1 MDFWN
6 AGRIIELFAECG
18 RQALEIKK
26 HPNAA
31 LKYDRTL
38 VTDADRTI
46 ERILAAELGD
56 ETNGVYI
63 LGEETHRQKS
73 SDYLARALTGKT
85 WIIDPVDG
93 TANFAHQ
100 RMLWGISIAFA
111 EGGVIRDGGVYMPEL
126 GEMMITSGG
135 RAFYSHVPGVPDADS
150 LRSNMREMVP
160 PEIHFDDAAVIN
172 LSQAMVKRGLFRGP
186 NPVIAIGTCAYSCV
200 ELALGKDAAYVT
212 GCKIWDIAGSLPAL
226 RILGFHGRTPAGDDL
241 LSGEICDRL
250 YDLDFDTPRLFSI
263 RGQTF
268 LALNDEIINAV
279 TAHCEFPAKA
289 PS

>member
-126 GEMMITSGG
+126 GEMTITSGG

-212 GCKIWDIAGSLPAL
+212 GCKIWDIAG
-226 RILGFHGRTPAGDDL
+226 
-241 LSGEICDRL
+241 
-250 YDLDFDTPRLFSI
+250 
-263 RGQTF
+263 
-268 LALNDEIINAV
+268 
-279 TAHCEFPAKA
+279 
-289 PS
+289 

>member
-100 RMLWGISIAFA
+100 RML
-111 EGGVIRDGGVYMPEL
+111 
-126 GEMMITSGG
+126 
-135 RAFYSHVPGVPDADS
+135 
-150 LRSNMREMVP
+150 
-160 PEIHFDDAAVIN
+160 
-172 LSQAMVKRGLFRGP
+172 
-186 NPVIAIGTCAYSCV
+186 
-200 ELALGKDAAYVT
+200 
-212 GCKIWDIAGSLPAL
+212 
-226 RILGFHGRTPAGDDL
+226 
-241 LSGEICDRL
+241 
-250 YDLDFDTPRLFSI
+250 
-263 RGQTF
+263 
-268 LALNDEIINAV
+268 
-279 TAHCEFPAKA
+279 
-289 PS
+289 